1 MNSYLSLF
9 FSSRTQPRM
18 TKATKSMALRMVIM
32 MVMFGTLIFDSK
44 IAYFDEDDAG
54 NIDKHP

>member
-1 MNSYLSLF
+1 
-9 FSSRTQPRM
+9 M